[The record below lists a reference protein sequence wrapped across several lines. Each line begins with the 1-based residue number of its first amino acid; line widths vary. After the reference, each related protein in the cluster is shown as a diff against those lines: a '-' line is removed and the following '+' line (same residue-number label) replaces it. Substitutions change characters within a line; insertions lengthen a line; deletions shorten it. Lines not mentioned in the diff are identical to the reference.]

1 MPVLICCPYRSFLRD
16 SGHEEEEEE
25 EDGSGCLM
33 KDMHEMWV
41 RM

>member
-1 MPVLICCPYRSFLRD
+1 MCVLIHCPFHGFLRD
-16 SGHEEEEEE
+16 SGHKEEEEE
-25 EDGSGCLM
+25 EDGSGCLI